1 MATDTWLDDGDNWT
15 TASDWS
21 NGVPT
26 KTSDVVV
33 DQGSPA
39 VTAPFK
45 IASLVNSAIIE
56 FADAGVSHVFGA
68 VTNSGD
74 LYFDLDSG
82 GGSGLSVGGLLTNS
96 NEISIGNASL
106 SADDRLTAAALNNIS
121 GEIDLIGSSN
131 KQASLDIAGPVS
143 TGAGSGVLS
152 GAFTLAGDALL
163 EFGSGQFTTIAV
175 GGDLSLTGPHAFV
188 ADAGATSSNSALR
201 GLSVNDGN
209 LELIDDVQVSTSGAL
224 DNALGATIS
233 LDLIQTDNGPIGSG
247 GSNLSISGVLTN
259 GGQLI
264 IGGPGLTANDSVTAR
279 GVDNLPP
286 PPAQPGQRPRSGGS
300 IFLDGSGVG
309 AAPEQAKLDITGGAA
324 LGASPGLLTGD
335 VNLSGDSLIEFGWG
349 QITTIAANSGLYI
362 GGPAAFVADACDLH
376 SNSALRGLSTVD
388 GVLSLDETAVKT
400 TGALTSTGSIFVDA
414 SDLDI
419 GGELTNS
426 GLIDLDP
433 SGPSSPTL
441 ITAKGLDNDGG
452 TVNLG
457 IGGSMTEAAS
467 LVIDGAAQ
475 NSGII
480 NVGAD
485 SALTIHGSLSG
496 SGTVNLYN
504 GELSLDAGG
513 SGGTIALAGGAVDIL
528 SGVHLGNVIAGF
540 AAGDTLDF
548 QAAHYAAGDYLT
560 YSPNSGGSG
569 GTAIIDSLLGK
580 PVASFAVTGSYTA
593 ADFALAND
601 GHGGIL
607 VSSALGNSA

>member
-1 MATDTWLDDGDNWT
+1 MATDTWLDGGDNWT

-26 KTSDVVV
+26 ATSDVVV
-33 DQGSPA
+33 NQGSPT
-39 VTAPFK
+39 VTAPFRV
-45 IASLVNSAIIE
+45 ASLVNSAIIE
-56 FADAGVSHVFGA
+56 FSDAGVSHVSGA

-74 LYFDLDSG
+74 LHFDLNSG
-82 GGSGLSVGGLLTNS
+82 GGSGLSIGGLLTNS

-143 TGAGSGVLS
+143 MGAGSGVLS

-163 EFGSGQFTTIAV
+163 EFGSGQFTTIAA
-175 GGDLSLTGPHAFV
+175 GSDLSLTGPHAFV

-233 LDLIQTDNGPIGSG
+233 LDLIQTDNGPLGGG
-247 GSNLSISGVLTN
+247 GSNLSIGGVLTN

-286 PPAQPGQRPRSGGS
+286 PPAQPGQRPRSGGL
-300 IFLDGSGVG
+300 IYLDGG
-309 AAPEQAKLDITGGAA
+309 ASQAKLDITGGAA

-335 VNLSGDSLIEFGWG
+335 VSLSGDSLIEFGWG
-349 QITTIAANSGLYI
+349 QITTIAGDLYI
-362 GGPAAFVADACDLH
+362 GGPEAFVADACDPH

-388 GVLSLDETAVKT
+388 GLLSLGGGAVVKT
-400 TGALTSTGSIFVDA
+400 TGALTSTGSIFADG

-426 GLIDLDP
+426 GLIDLDL

-441 ITAKGLDNDGG
+441 ITAKSLDNDGG
-452 TVNLG
+452 AINFNF
-457 IGGSMTEAAS
+457 GGTGTAS
-467 LVIDGAAQ
+467 LVIDGAAE
-475 NSGII
+475 NTGTI

-485 SALTIHGSLSG
+485 SALTIHGRLSG

-504 GELSLDAGG
+504 GGELSLDAKG
-513 SGGTIALAGGAVDIL
+513 SGGTIAFDGGAVDIL
-528 SGVHLGNVIAGF
+528 SGVNLGNVIAGF
-540 AAGDTLDF
+540 GAGDTLDF
-548 QAAHYAAGDYLT
+548 QAAHYAAGDHLT
-560 YSPNSGGSG
+560 YSPNSSGSG